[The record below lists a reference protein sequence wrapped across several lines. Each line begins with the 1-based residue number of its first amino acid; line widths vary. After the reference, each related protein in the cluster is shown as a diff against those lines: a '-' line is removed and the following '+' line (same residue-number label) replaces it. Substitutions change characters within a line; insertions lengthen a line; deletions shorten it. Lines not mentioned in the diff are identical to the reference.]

1 MSAVKKLEEAEVI
14 DPSVL
19 TAKHLKV
26 IDNLSAEEIEALIA
40 IKNKL
45 GASPPWKP
53 RSSVRKGHVLAL

>member
-19 TAKHLKV
+19 TAKHLKA

-45 GASPPWKP
+45 GVSAPWKP